1 MKAKKAN
8 LTCVVDREFF
18 DIFTAYMKKTGYK
31 RNFFIKEA
39 IKDAIDQQLA
49 REAELGRLTKIA
61 LEDKNNRTLTLE
73 EYDREITQSKPG
85 RRKSLVPPVQ
95 GELQTQTFE
104 RAEPEEAFAD

>member
-39 IKDAIDQQLA
+39 IKDAIDKQLA

-73 EYDREITQSKPG
+73 EFHSAITQPGPG
-85 RRKSLVPPVQ
+85 RRKRLVPQVQ
-95 GELQTQTFE
+95 GNISSESLE